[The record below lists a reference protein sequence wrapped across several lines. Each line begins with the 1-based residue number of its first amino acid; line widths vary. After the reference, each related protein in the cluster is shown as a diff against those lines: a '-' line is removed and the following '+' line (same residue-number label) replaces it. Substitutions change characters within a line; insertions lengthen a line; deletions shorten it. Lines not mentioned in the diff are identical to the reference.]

1 MRTLHGITDSIKQ
14 APGDRDGQGSQ
25 VCGHS
30 WVCQESDM
38 TELDSTI
45 KYLDFSSA
53 CLSIYIMHVLLECFK
68 SCEEYFY
75 DFLGVEFTY
84 ILI

>member
-1 MRTLHGITDSIKQ
+1 
-14 APGDRDGQGSQ
+14 
-25 VCGHS
+25 
-30 WVCQESDM
+30 M

-53 CLSIYIMHVLLECFK
+53 CLSIYIMHVLLECFE